1 MAELHSEFEC
11 NETASVAKLKLAG
24 YPPLHP
30 GSAPENSNKHFIGEV
45 IWYWDC
51 ILLAIILQGYF
62 VTLVDDAKL
71 ATQLWHLGSTADL
84 IYSGHIDS

>member
-1 MAELHSEFEC
+1 M
-11 NETASVAKLKLAG
+11 
-24 YPPLHP
+24 
-30 GSAPENSNKHFIGEV
+30 
-45 IWYWDC
+45 
-51 ILLAIILQGYF
+51 LLAIILQGYF